1 MAPPTKK
8 QLNKGFYGF
17 ESDDAAFLRIDRD
30 PWEASASGQGYNARW
45 DDDTGYKRGQQ
56 SMGGDEASFLRAS
69 QSETY
74 GDQPHDRLAGLID
87 SDEGMGSGH
96 KLTGGGGPVSKGGN
110 PRIAPKQ
117 TKPYRTNDG
126 F

>member
-1 MAPPTKK
+1 MYDRKN
-8 QLNKGFYGF
+8 LKGYGHSG
-17 ESDDAAFLRIDRD
+17 EDDAEFLKIDRD
-30 PWEASASGQGYNARW
+30 PWEASASGQGYNARF
-45 DDDTGYKRGQQ
+45 DDDTGYKRGEQ

-87 SDEGMGSGH
+87 SDTGMGSGN
-96 KLTGGGGPVSKGGN
+96 KLTGGGGPVSKGGK

-117 TKPYRTNDG
+117 TKPFRTNDG